1 MTNLKIGL
9 CGTGNVGSAFI
20 ERIFSS
26 ESLFNQNYGLNI
38 SISLIGARKGKVSGV
53 SEISVITDIQ
63 EVAKSD
69 DVDVVVEL
77 IGGVEDAYKLAI
89 SALKNKKHF
98 VTANKALIAAHSK
111 ELFELAKENK
121 VHIGFEASVAG
132 GIPIIRT
139 IRDGLISNQINS
151 FAGILNGTSNFIF
164 SKMADEKL
172 SFDTA
177 LALAQKEGFA
187 EPDPTFDI
195 SGQDAAQKT
204 SILATLSFF
213 QNSSMEK
220 VYFEGIDKISPDDI
234 DYGKQLNF
242 VLKPLSVGMQNKDQ
256 ITLGS
261 FPAFVK
267 TDSLLASIQNENNAV
282 LVNAENVG
290 GTMYSGP
297 GAGAK
302 PTANSV
308 LSDVIDIARGKIFD
322 YEKFVQQDLSSSFD
336 NFSCDRYLKLQVND
350 KPGVVAKIST
360 LLAKN
365 NLSIDNLIQKELERS
380 DDQIPL
386 VIVLSNSN
394 ETTIQE
400 TIKELEALDE
410 VSGPL
415 THIRILDI

>member
-1 MTNLKIGL
+1 MKNLKIGL

-20 ERIFSS
+20 KSIVSS
-26 ESLFNQNYGLNI
+26 ESLINQNYGLNI
-38 SISLIGARKGKVSGV
+38 SISLIGARSGKVSGI
-53 SEISVITDIQ
+53 SNISVVTDIQ

-77 IGGVEDAYKLAI
+77 IGGLDDAYKLAVT
-89 SALKNKKHF
+89 ALKNKKHF
-98 VTANKALIAAHSK
+98 ITANKALIAAHSK
-111 ELFELAKENK
+111 ELFELAKENQ
-121 VHIGFEASVAG
+121 VHIGFEASVGG

-172 SFDTA
+172 PFETA

-213 QNSSMEK
+213 QNSSMEN

-242 VLKPLSVGMQNKDQ
+242 VLKPLSVGMQNESQ

-267 TDSLLASIQNENNAV
+267 KDSLLASIQNENNAV

-302 PTANSV
+302 PTANSI
-308 LSDVIDIARGKIFD
+308 LSDIIDIARGKIFD
-322 YEKFVQQDLSSSFD
+322 YGKFVEHDLSSSFK
-336 NFSCDRYLKLQVND
+336 NFSCDRYLKLKVND

-360 LLAKN
+360 LLANN

-380 DDQIPL
+380 DEQIPL

-394 ETTIQE
+394 ETIIQK
-400 TIKELEALDE
+400 TIKDLEVLDE

>member
-9 CGTGNVGSAFI
+9 CGTGNVGSAFLESI
-20 ERIFSS
+20 VST
-26 ESLFNQNYGLNI
+26 ESLINRNYGLNI
-38 SISLIGARKGKVSGV
+38 SISLIGARKGKVSGAPD
-53 SEISVITDIQ
+53 IPVITDIQ
-63 EVAKSD
+63 ELAMSD

-77 IGGVEDAYKLAI
+77 IGGVDDAYKLAV

-111 ELFELAKENK
+111 ELFELAKKNQ

-139 IRDGLISNQINS
+139 IRDGLICNQINS

-164 SKMADEKL
+164 SKMADENL
-172 SFDTA
+172 SFDNA
-177 LALAQKEGFA
+177 LSLAQKEGFA
-187 EPDPTFDI
+187 EPDPSFDI

-213 QNSSMEK
+213 QNSSMEN
-220 VYFEGIDKISPDDI
+220 VYFEGIDNISPNDI

-242 VLKPLSVGMQNKDQ
+242 VLKPLSVGIKNKDQ
-256 ITLGS
+256 ISLGS

-267 TDSLLASIQNENNAV
+267 IDSLLASIQNENNAV

-322 YEKFVQQDLSSSFD
+322 YGKFVEQNLSSSFD
-336 NFSCDRYLKLQVND
+336 SFSCDRYLKIQVND

-386 VIVLSNSN
+386 VIVLSNSD
-394 ETTIQE
+394 EMTIQK
-400 TIKELEALDE
+400 TIKELESLDE

>member
-1 MTNLKIGL
+1 MKNLKIGL

-20 ERIFSS
+20 KSIFSS
-26 ESLFNQNYGLNI
+26 ESLINQNYGLNI

-53 SEISVITDIQ
+53 SDISVITDIQ

-164 SKMADEKL
+164 SKMDDEKF
-172 SFDTA
+172 SFDAA
-177 LALAQKEGFA
+177 LTLAQKEGFA
-187 EPDPTFDI
+187 EPDPSFDI

-213 QNSSMEK
+213 KNSSMEN

-234 DYGKQLNF
+234 DYGNQLNF
-242 VLKPLSVGMQNKDQ
+242 VLKPLSVGIQNKDQ
-256 ITLGS
+256 ISLGS

-322 YEKFVQQDLSSSFD
+322 YGKFVEQNLSSSFD

-386 VIVLSNSN
+386 VIVLSNSD
-394 ETTIQE
+394 ETTIQD

>member
-9 CGTGNVGSAFI
+9 CGTGNVGSAFLESI
-20 ERIFSS
+20 VSS
-26 ESLFNQNYGLNI
+26 ESLISRNYGLNI
-38 SISLIGARKGKVSGV
+38 SISLIGARKGKVSGAPD
-53 SEISVITDIQ
+53 IPVITDIQ
-63 EVAKSD
+63 ELAMSD

-77 IGGVEDAYKLAI
+77 IGGVDDAYKLAV

-111 ELFELAKENK
+111 ELFELAKKNQ

-139 IRDGLISNQINS
+139 IRDGLICNQINS

-164 SKMADEKL
+164 SKMADENL
-172 SFDTA
+172 SFDNA
-177 LALAQKEGFA
+177 LSLAQKEGFA
-187 EPDPTFDI
+187 EPDPSFDI

-213 QNSSMEK
+213 QNSSMEN

-242 VLKPLSVGMQNKDQ
+242 VLKPLSVGIQNKDQ
-256 ITLGS
+256 ISLGS

-267 TDSLLASIQNENNAV
+267 TDSLLASIQNENNSV

-322 YEKFVQQDLSSSFD
+322 YGKLVEQNLSSSFD
-336 NFSCDRYLKLQVND
+336 SFSCDRYLKLHVND

-380 DDQIPL
+380 DDKIPL
-386 VIVLSNSN
+386 VIVLSNSD
-394 ETTIQE
+394 EMTIQE
-400 TIKELEALDE
+400 TIKELESLDE

>member
-9 CGTGNVGSAFI
+9 CGTGNVGSAFLESI
-20 ERIFSS
+20 VST
-26 ESLFNQNYGLNI
+26 ESLINRNYGLNI
-38 SISLIGARKGKVSGV
+38 SISLIGSRKGKVSGAPD
-53 SEISVITDIQ
+53 IPVITDIQ
-63 EVAKSD
+63 KLAMSD

-77 IGGVEDAYKLAI
+77 IGGVDDAYKLAV

-111 ELFELAKENK
+111 ELFELAKKNQ

-139 IRDGLISNQINS
+139 IRDGLICNQINS

-164 SKMADEKL
+164 SKMADENL
-172 SFDTA
+172 SFDNA
-177 LALAQKEGFA
+177 LSLAQKEGFA
-187 EPDPTFDI
+187 EPDPSFDI

-213 QNSSMEK
+213 QNSSMEN
-220 VYFEGIDKISPDDI
+220 VYFEGIDNISPNDI

-242 VLKPLSVGMQNKDQ
+242 VLKPLSVGIKNDDQ
-256 ITLGS
+256 ISLGS

-267 TDSLLASIQNENNAV
+267 IDSRLASIQNENNAV

-322 YEKFVQQDLSSSFD
+322 YGKFVEQNLSSSFD
-336 NFSCDRYLKLQVND
+336 SFSCDRYLKLQVND

-394 ETTIQE
+394 EMTIQE
-400 TIKELEALDE
+400 TIKELESLDE

>member
-9 CGTGNVGSAFI
+9 CGTGNVGSAFLESI
-20 ERIFSS
+20 VST
-26 ESLFNQNYGLNI
+26 ESLINRNYGLNI
-38 SISLIGARKGKVSGV
+38 SISLIGSRKGKVSGAPD
-53 SEISVITDIQ
+53 IPVITDIQ
-63 EVAKSD
+63 ELAMSD

-77 IGGVEDAYKLAI
+77 IGGVNDAYKLAV

-111 ELFELAKENK
+111 ELFELAKKNQ

-139 IRDGLISNQINS
+139 IRDGLICNQINS

-164 SKMADEKL
+164 SKMADENL
-172 SFDTA
+172 SFDNA
-177 LALAQKEGFA
+177 LSLAQKEGFA
-187 EPDPTFDI
+187 EPDPSFDI

-213 QNSSMEK
+213 QNSSMEN
-220 VYFEGIDKISPDDI
+220 VYFEGIDNISPNDI

-242 VLKPLSVGMQNKDQ
+242 VLKPLSVGIKNKDQ
-256 ITLGS
+256 ISLGS

-267 TDSLLASIQNENNAV
+267 IDSLLASIQNENNAV

-322 YEKFVQQDLSSSFD
+322 YGKFVEQNLSSSFD
-336 NFSCDRYLKLQVND
+336 SFSCDRYLKLLVND

-386 VIVLSNSN
+386 VIVLSNSD
-394 ETTIQE
+394 EMTIQE
-400 TIKELEALDE
+400 TIKELESLDE

>member
-9 CGTGNVGSAFI
+9 CGTGNVGSAFLESI
-20 ERIFSS
+20 VST
-26 ESLFNQNYGLNI
+26 ESLINRNYGLNI
-38 SISLIGARKGKVSGV
+38 SISLIGARKGKVSGAPD
-53 SEISVITDIQ
+53 IPVITDIQ
-63 EVAKSD
+63 ELAMSD
-69 DVDVVVEL
+69 DVDIVVEL
-77 IGGVEDAYKLAI
+77 IGGVDDAYKLAI

-98 VTANKALIAAHSK
+98 VTANKALIATHSK

-139 IRDGLISNQINS
+139 IRDCLISNQINS

-187 EPDPTFDI
+187 EPDPSFDI

-213 QNSSMEK
+213 QNSSMEN
-220 VYFEGIDKISPDDI
+220 VYFEGIDNISPNDI

-322 YEKFVQQDLSSSFD
+322 YGKFVQQDLSSSFD

-386 VIVLSNSN
+386 VIVLSNSD

>member
-9 CGTGNVGSAFI
+9 CGTGNVGSAFLESI
-20 ERIFSS
+20 VST
-26 ESLFNQNYGLNI
+26 ESLINRNYGLNI
-38 SISLIGARKGKVSGV
+38 SISLIGARKGKVSGAPD
-53 SEISVITDIQ
+53 IPVITDIQ
-63 EVAKSD
+63 ELAISD

-77 IGGVEDAYKLAI
+77 IGGVDDAYKLAV

-111 ELFELAKENK
+111 ELFELAKKNQ

-139 IRDGLISNQINS
+139 IRDGLICNQINS

-164 SKMADEKL
+164 SKMADENL
-172 SFDTA
+172 SFDNA
-177 LALAQKEGFA
+177 LSLAQKEGFA
-187 EPDPTFDI
+187 EPDPSFDI

-213 QNSSMEK
+213 QNSSMEN
-220 VYFEGIDKISPDDI
+220 VYFEGIDNISPNDI

-242 VLKPLSVGMQNKDQ
+242 VLKPLSVGIKNKDQ
-256 ITLGS
+256 ISLGS

-267 TDSLLASIQNENNAV
+267 IDSLLASIQNENNAV

-322 YEKFVQQDLSSSFD
+322 YGKFVEQNLSSSFD

-350 KPGVVAKIST
+350 KPGAVAKIST

-386 VIVLSNSN
+386 VMVLSNSD
-394 ETTIQE
+394 ETTIQV

>member
-9 CGTGNVGSAFI
+9 CGTGNVGSAFLESI
-20 ERIFSS
+20 VST
-26 ESLFNQNYGLNI
+26 ESLINRNYGLNI
-38 SISLIGARKGKVSGV
+38 SISLIGARKGKVSGAPD
-53 SEISVITDIQ
+53 IPVITDIQ
-63 EVAKSD
+63 ELAMSD
-69 DVDVVVEL
+69 DVDIVVEL
-77 IGGVEDAYKLAI
+77 IGGVDDAYKLAV

-111 ELFELAKENK
+111 ELFELAKKNQ

-139 IRDGLISNQINS
+139 IRDGLICNQINS

-164 SKMADEKL
+164 SKMADENL
-172 SFDTA
+172 SFDNA
-177 LALAQKEGFA
+177 LSLAQKEGFA
-187 EPDPTFDI
+187 EPDPSFDI

-213 QNSSMEK
+213 QNSSMEN
-220 VYFEGIDKISPDDI
+220 VYFEGIDNISPNDI

-242 VLKPLSVGMQNKDQ
+242 VLKPLSVGIKNKDQ
-256 ITLGS
+256 ISLGS

-267 TDSLLASIQNENNAV
+267 IDSLLASIQNENNAV

-322 YEKFVQQDLSSSFD
+322 YGKFVEQNLSSSFD
-336 NFSCDRYLKLQVND
+336 SFSCDRYLKLQVND

-380 DDQIPL
+380 DDKIPL
-386 VIVLSNSN
+386 VIVLSNSD
-394 ETTIQE
+394 EMTIQE
-400 TIKELEALDE
+400 TIKELESLDE

>member
-9 CGTGNVGSAFI
+9 CGTGNVGSAFL
-20 ERIFSS
+20 ERIVST
-26 ESLFNQNYGLNI
+26 ESLINRNYGLNI
-38 SISLIGARKGKVSGV
+38 SISLIGSRKGKVSGAPD
-53 SEISVITDIQ
+53 IPVITDIQ
-63 EVAKSD
+63 ELAMSD

-77 IGGVEDAYKLAI
+77 IGGVDDAYKLAV

-111 ELFELAKENK
+111 ELFELAKKNQ

-139 IRDGLISNQINS
+139 IRDGLICNQINS

-164 SKMADEKL
+164 SKMADENL
-172 SFDTA
+172 SFENA
-177 LALAQKEGFA
+177 LSLAQEEGFA
-187 EPDPTFDI
+187 ETDPTFDI

-213 QNSSMEK
+213 QNSSMK
-220 VYFEGIDKISPDDI
+220 NVFFEGIDKISPDDI

-242 VLKPLSVGMQNKDQ
+242 VLKPLSVGIQENDK

-308 LSDVIDIARGKIFD
+308 LSDIIDIARGKIFD
-322 YEKFVQQDLSSSFD
+322 YEKFVEQNLSSTFK
-336 NFSCDRYLKLQVND
+336 NFSCDRYLKLKVND

-360 LLAKN
+360 LLANN

-394 ETTIQE
+394 EMTIQE
-400 TIKELEALDE
+400 TIKDLEALEE

>member
-9 CGTGNVGSAFI
+9 CGTGNVGSAFLESI
-20 ERIFSS
+20 VST
-26 ESLFNQNYGLNI
+26 ESLINRNYGLNI
-38 SISLIGARKGKVSGV
+38 SISLIGARKGKVSGA
-53 SEISVITDIQ
+53 SDIPVITDIQ
-63 EVAKSD
+63 ELAISD
-69 DVDVVVEL
+69 DVDIVVEL
-77 IGGVEDAYKLAI
+77 IGGVDDAYKLAV

-111 ELFELAKENK
+111 ELFKLAKKNH
-121 VHIGFEASVAG
+121 VNIGFEASVAG

-139 IRDGLISNQINS
+139 IRDGLICNQINS

-164 SKMADEKL
+164 SKMADENL
-172 SFDTA
+172 SFENA
-177 LALAQKEGFA
+177 LSLAQEEGFA
-187 EPDPTFDI
+187 ETDPTFDI

-213 QNSSMEK
+213 QNSSMK
-220 VYFEGIDKISPDDI
+220 NVFFEGIDKISPDDI

-242 VLKPLSVGMQNKDQ
+242 VLKPLSVGIQENDK

-308 LSDVIDIARGKIFD
+308 LSDIIDIARGKIFD
-322 YEKFVQQDLSSSFD
+322 YEKFVEQNLSSTFK
-336 NFSCDRYLKLQVND
+336 NFSCDRYLKLKVND

-360 LLAKN
+360 LLANN

-394 ETTIQE
+394 EMTIQE
-400 TIKELEALDE
+400 TIKELESLDE

>member
-1 MTNLKIGL
+1 MLKTNLKLSKDIKTDDVKIFCKKIDKIIKTLIGHKL
-9 CGTGNVGSAFI
+9 ITFTVIDNKQKFC
-20 ERIFSS
+20 ERIYSNNNKIYPILGQKKMPKNIWS
-26 ESLFNQNYGLNI
+26 E
-38 SISLIGARKGKVSGV
+38 KV
-53 SEISVITDIQ
+53 
-63 EVAKSD
+63 
-69 DVDVVVEL
+69 
-77 IGGVEDAYKLAI
+77 
-89 SALKNKKHF
+89 LKNKKHF
-98 VTANKALIAAHSK
+98 VTANKALVAAHSK

-164 SKMADEKL
+164 SKMADEKF
-172 SFDTA
+172 SFDAA
-177 LALAQKEGFA
+177 LTLAQKEGFA

-386 VIVLSNSN
+386 VIVLSNSD
-394 ETTIQE
+394 ETTIQK
-400 TIKELEALDE
+400 TVKELEGLDE

>member
-1 MTNLKIGL
+1 MINLKIGL
-9 CGTGNVGSAFI
+9 CGTGNVGSAFLESI
-20 ERIFSS
+20 VST
-26 ESLFNQNYGLNI
+26 ESLINRNYGLNI
-38 SISLIGARKGKVSGV
+38 SISLIGARKGKVSGAPD
-53 SEISVITDIQ
+53 IPVITDIQ
-63 EVAKSD
+63 ELAMSD

-77 IGGVEDAYKLAI
+77 IGGVDDAYKLAV

-111 ELFELAKENK
+111 ELFELAKKNQ

-139 IRDGLISNQINS
+139 IRDGLICNQINS

-164 SKMADEKL
+164 SKMADENL
-172 SFDTA
+172 SFDNA
-177 LALAQKEGFA
+177 LSLAQKEGFA
-187 EPDPTFDI
+187 EPDPSFDI

-213 QNSSMEK
+213 QNSSMEN
-220 VYFEGIDKISPDDI
+220 VYFEGIDNISPNDI

-242 VLKPLSVGMQNKDQ
+242 VLKPLSVGIKNKDQ
-256 ITLGS
+256 ISLGS

-308 LSDVIDIARGKIFD
+308 LSDVIDISRGKIFD
-322 YEKFVQQDLSSSFD
+322 YGKFVEQNLSSSFD
-336 NFSCDRYLKLQVND
+336 SFSCDRYLKLQVND

-380 DDQIPL
+380 DDKIPL
-386 VIVLSNSN
+386 VIVLSNSD
-394 ETTIQE
+394 EMTIQE
-400 TIKELEALDE
+400 TIKELESLDE

>member
-1 MTNLKIGL
+1 M
-9 CGTGNVGSAFI
+9 
-20 ERIFSS
+20 
-26 ESLFNQNYGLNI
+26 
-38 SISLIGARKGKVSGV
+38 
-53 SEISVITDIQ
+53 
-63 EVAKSD
+63 
-69 DVDVVVEL
+69 
-77 IGGVEDAYKLAI
+77 
-89 SALKNKKHF
+89 
-98 VTANKALIAAHSK
+98 
-111 ELFELAKENK
+111 AKENK

-164 SKMADEKL
+164 SKMADEKF
-172 SFDTA
+172 SFDAA
-177 LALAQKEGFA
+177 LTLAQKEGFA
-187 EPDPTFDI
+187 EPDPSFDI

-213 QNSSMEK
+213 QNSSMENI
-220 VYFEGIDKISPDDI
+220 YFEGIDKISPDDI

-242 VLKPLSVGMQNKDQ
+242 VLKPLSVGIQNKDQ

-322 YEKFVQQDLSSSFD
+322 YGKFVEQNLSSSFD

-360 LLAKN
+360 LLANN

-386 VIVLSNSN
+386 VIVLSNSV

>member
-9 CGTGNVGSAFI
+9 CGTGNVGSAFLESI
-20 ERIFSS
+20 VST
-26 ESLFNQNYGLNI
+26 ESLINRNYGLNI
-38 SISLIGARKGKVSGV
+38 SISLIGARKGKVSGAPD
-53 SEISVITDIQ
+53 IPVITDIQ
-63 EVAKSD
+63 ELAMSD
-69 DVDVVVEL
+69 DVNVVVEL
-77 IGGVEDAYKLAI
+77 IGGVDDAYKLAV

-111 ELFELAKENK
+111 ELFELAKKNQ

-139 IRDGLISNQINS
+139 IRDGLICNQINS

-164 SKMADEKL
+164 SKMADENL
-172 SFDTA
+172 SFDNA
-177 LALAQKEGFA
+177 LSLAQKEGFA
-187 EPDPTFDI
+187 EPDPSFDI

-213 QNSSMEK
+213 QNSSMEN
-220 VYFEGIDKISPDDI
+220 VYFEGIDNISPNDI

-242 VLKPLSVGMQNKDQ
+242 VLKPLSVGIKNKDQ
-256 ITLGS
+256 ISLGS

-267 TDSLLASIQNENNAV
+267 IDSLLASIQNENNAV

-322 YEKFVQQDLSSSFD
+322 YGKFVEQNLSSSFD
-336 NFSCDRYLKLQVND
+336 SFSCDRYLKLQVND

-380 DDQIPL
+380 DDKIPL
-386 VIVLSNSN
+386 VIVLSNSD
-394 ETTIQE
+394 EMTIQE
-400 TIKELEALDE
+400 TIKELESLDE

>member
-9 CGTGNVGSAFI
+9 CGTGNVGSAFLESI
-20 ERIFSS
+20 VSS
-26 ESLFNQNYGLNI
+26 ESLINRNYGLNI
-38 SISLIGARKGKVSGV
+38 SISLIGARKGKVSGAPD
-53 SEISVITDIQ
+53 IPVITDIQ
-63 EVAKSD
+63 ELAMSD

-77 IGGVEDAYKLAI
+77 IGGVNDAYKLAV

-111 ELFELAKENK
+111 ELFELAKKNQ

-139 IRDGLISNQINS
+139 IRDGLICNQINS

-164 SKMADEKL
+164 SKMADENL
-172 SFDTA
+172 SFESA
-177 LALAQKEGFA
+177 LSLAQEEGFA
-187 EPDPTFDI
+187 ETDPTFDI

-213 QNSSMEK
+213 QNSSMK
-220 VYFEGIDKISPDDI
+220 NVFFEGIDKISPDDI

-242 VLKPLSVGMQNKDQ
+242 VLKPLSVGIQENDK

-308 LSDVIDIARGKIFD
+308 LSDIIDIARGKIFD
-322 YEKFVQQDLSSSFD
+322 YEKFVEQNLSSTFE
-336 NFSCDRYLKLQVND
+336 NFSCDRYLKLKVND

-360 LLAKN
+360 LLANN
-365 NLSIDNLIQKELERS
+365 NLSIDNLIQKELERN

-394 ETTIQE
+394 EMTIQQ
-400 TIKELEALDE
+400 TIKDLEALEE

>member
-9 CGTGNVGSAFI
+9 CGTGNVGSAFLESI
-20 ERIFSS
+20 VST
-26 ESLFNQNYGLNI
+26 ESLINRNYGLNI
-38 SISLIGARKGKVSGV
+38 SISLIGARKGKVSGAPD
-53 SEISVITDIQ
+53 IPVITDIQ
-63 EVAKSD
+63 ELAMSD

-77 IGGVEDAYKLAI
+77 IGGVDDAYKLAV

-111 ELFELAKENK
+111 ELFELAKKNQ

-139 IRDGLISNQINS
+139 IRDGLICNQINS

-164 SKMADEKL
+164 SKMADENL
-172 SFDTA
+172 SFDNA
-177 LALAQKEGFA
+177 LSLAQKEGFA
-187 EPDPTFDI
+187 EPDPSFDI

-213 QNSSMEK
+213 QNSSMEN
-220 VYFEGIDKISPDDI
+220 VYFEGIDNISPNDI

-242 VLKPLSVGMQNKDQ
+242 VLKPLSVGIKNKDQ
-256 ITLGS
+256 ISLGS

-267 TDSLLASIQNENNAV
+267 IDSLLASIQNENNAV

-308 LSDVIDIARGKIFD
+308 LSDIIDIARGKIFD
-322 YEKFVQQDLSSSFD
+322 YGKFVEQNLSSSFD
-336 NFSCDRYLKLQVND
+336 SFSCDRYLKLQVND

-386 VIVLSNSN
+386 VIVLSNSD
-394 ETTIQE
+394 EKTIQK
-400 TIKELEALDE
+400 TIKELEGLDE

>member
-9 CGTGNVGSAFI
+9 CGTGNVGSAFLESI
-20 ERIFSS
+20 VST
-26 ESLFNQNYGLNI
+26 ESLINRNYGLNI
-38 SISLIGARKGKVSGV
+38 SISLIGARKGKVSGAPD
-53 SEISVITDIQ
+53 IPVITDIQ
-63 EVAKSD
+63 ELAMSD

-77 IGGVEDAYKLAI
+77 IGGVDDAYKLAV

-111 ELFELAKENK
+111 ELFELAKKNQ

-139 IRDGLISNQINS
+139 IRDGLICNQINS

-164 SKMADEKL
+164 SKMADENL
-172 SFDTA
+172 SFENA
-177 LALAQKEGFA
+177 LSLAQEEGFA
-187 EPDPTFDI
+187 ETDPTFDI

-213 QNSSMEK
+213 QNSSMK
-220 VYFEGIDKISPDDI
+220 NVFFEGIDKISPDDI
-234 DYGKQLNF
+234 NYGKQLNF
-242 VLKPLSVGMQNKDQ
+242 VLKPLSVGIQENDK

-308 LSDVIDIARGKIFD
+308 LSDIIDIARGKIFD
-322 YEKFVQQDLSSSFD
+322 YEKFVEQNLSSTFK
-336 NFSCDRYLKLQVND
+336 NFSCDRYLKLKVND

-360 LLAKN
+360 LLANN

-394 ETTIQE
+394 EMTIQE
-400 TIKELEALDE
+400 TIKDLEALEE

>member
-9 CGTGNVGSAFI
+9 CGTGNVGSAFLESI
-20 ERIFSS
+20 VST
-26 ESLFNQNYGLNI
+26 ESLINRNYGLNI
-38 SISLIGARKGKVSGV
+38 SISLIGARKGKVSGAPD
-53 SEISVITDIQ
+53 IPVITDIQ
-63 EVAKSD
+63 ELAMSD

-77 IGGVEDAYKLAI
+77 IGGVDDAYKLAV

-111 ELFELAKENK
+111 ELFELAKKNQ

-139 IRDGLISNQINS
+139 IRDGLICNQINS

-164 SKMADEKL
+164 SKMADENL
-172 SFDTA
+172 SFDNA
-177 LALAQKEGFA
+177 LSLAQKEGFA
-187 EPDPTFDI
+187 EPDPSFDI

-322 YEKFVQQDLSSSFD
+322 YGKFVEQNLSSSFD

-386 VIVLSNSN
+386 VMVLSNSD
-394 ETTIQE
+394 ETTIQD

>member
-9 CGTGNVGSAFI
+9 CGTGNVGSAFLESI
-20 ERIFSS
+20 VST
-26 ESLFNQNYGLNI
+26 ESLINRNYGLNI
-38 SISLIGARKGKVSGV
+38 SISLIGARKGKVSGAPN
-53 SEISVITDIQ
+53 IPVITDIQ
-63 EVAKSD
+63 ELAMSD

-77 IGGVEDAYKLAI
+77 IGGVDDAYKLAV

-111 ELFELAKENK
+111 ELFELAKKNQ

-139 IRDGLISNQINS
+139 IRDGLICNQINS

-164 SKMADEKL
+164 SKMADENL
-172 SFDTA
+172 SFESA
-177 LALAQKEGFA
+177 LSLAQEEGFA
-187 EPDPTFDI
+187 ETDPTFDI

-213 QNSSMEK
+213 QNSSMK
-220 VYFEGIDKISPDDI
+220 NVFFEGIDKISPDDI

-242 VLKPLSVGMQNKDQ
+242 VLKPLSVGIQENDK

-308 LSDVIDIARGKIFD
+308 LSDIIDIARGKIFD
-322 YEKFVQQDLSSSFD
+322 YEKFVEQNLSSTFK
-336 NFSCDRYLKLQVND
+336 NFSCDRYLKLKVND

-360 LLAKN
+360 LLANN

-394 ETTIQE
+394 EMTIQQ
-400 TIKELEALDE
+400 TIKDLEALEE

>member
-9 CGTGNVGSAFI
+9 CGTGNVGSAFLESI
-20 ERIFSS
+20 VSS
-26 ESLFNQNYGLNI
+26 ESLINRNYGLNI
-38 SISLIGARKGKVSGV
+38 SISLIGARKGKVSGAPD
-53 SEISVITDIQ
+53 IPVITDIQ
-63 EVAKSD
+63 ELAMSD

-77 IGGVEDAYKLAI
+77 IGGVDDAYKLAV

-111 ELFELAKENK
+111 ELFELAKKNQ

-139 IRDGLISNQINS
+139 IRDGLICNQINS

-164 SKMADEKL
+164 SKMADENL
-172 SFDTA
+172 SFESA
-177 LALAQKEGFA
+177 LSLAQEEGFA
-187 EPDPTFDI
+187 ETDPTFDI

-213 QNSSMEK
+213 QNSSMK
-220 VYFEGIDKISPDDI
+220 NVFFEGIDKISPDDI

-242 VLKPLSVGMQNKDQ
+242 VLKPLSVGIQENDK

-282 LVNAENVG
+282 LINAENVG

-308 LSDVIDIARGKIFD
+308 LSDIIDIARGKIFD
-322 YEKFVQQDLSSSFD
+322 YEKFVKQNLSSTFK
-336 NFSCDRYLKLQVND
+336 NFSCDRYLKLKVND

-360 LLAKN
+360 LLANN

-394 ETTIQE
+394 EMTIQE
-400 TIKELEALDE
+400 TIKDLEALEE

>member
-9 CGTGNVGSAFI
+9 CGTGNVGSAFLESI
-20 ERIFSS
+20 VST
-26 ESLFNQNYGLNI
+26 ESLINRNYGLNI
-38 SISLIGARKGKVSGV
+38 SISLIGARKGKVSGAPD
-53 SEISVITDIQ
+53 IPVITDIQ
-63 EVAKSD
+63 ELAMSY

-77 IGGVEDAYKLAI
+77 IGGVDDAYKLAV

-111 ELFELAKENK
+111 ELFELAKKNQ

-139 IRDGLISNQINS
+139 IRDGLICNQINS

-164 SKMADEKL
+164 SKMADENL
-172 SFDTA
+172 SFDNA
-177 LALAQKEGFA
+177 LSLAQKEGFA
-187 EPDPTFDI
+187 EPDPSFDI

-213 QNSSMEK
+213 QNSSMEN

-242 VLKPLSVGMQNKDQ
+242 VLKPLSVGIQNKDQ
-256 ITLGS
+256 ISLGS

-267 TDSLLASIQNENNAV
+267 IDSLLASIQNENNAV

-322 YEKFVQQDLSSSFD
+322 YGKFVEQNLSSSFD
-336 NFSCDRYLKLQVND
+336 SFSCDRYLKLQVND

-386 VIVLSNSN
+386 VIVLSNSD
-394 ETTIQE
+394 EMTIQE
-400 TIKELEALDE
+400 TIKELESLDE

>member
-9 CGTGNVGSAFI
+9 CGIGNVGSAFI
-20 ERIFSS
+20 ESIVSS
-26 ESLFNQNYGLNI
+26 ESLINQNYGLNI

-53 SEISVITDIQ
+53 SDISVITDIQ

-98 VTANKALIAAHSK
+98 VTANKALIAVHSK

-213 QNSSMEK
+213 QNSSMEN

-242 VLKPLSVGMQNKDQ
+242 VLKPLSVGMQNKDR

-322 YEKFVQQDLSSSFD
+322 YGKFVEQNLSSSFD

-386 VIVLSNSN
+386 VIVLSNSD

-400 TIKELEALDE
+400 LSLI
-410 VSGPL
+410 
-415 THIRILDI
+415 HI

>member
-9 CGTGNVGSAFI
+9 CGTGNVGSAFLESI
-20 ERIFSS
+20 VST
-26 ESLFNQNYGLNI
+26 ESLINRNYGLNI
-38 SISLIGARKGKVSGV
+38 SISLIGARKGKVSGAPD
-53 SEISVITDIQ
+53 IPVITDIQ
-63 EVAKSD
+63 ELAMSD

-77 IGGVEDAYKLAI
+77 IGGVDDAYKLAV

-111 ELFELAKENK
+111 ELFELAKKNQ

-139 IRDGLISNQINS
+139 IRDGLICNQINS

-164 SKMADEKL
+164 SKMADENL
-172 SFDTA
+172 SFDNA
-177 LALAQKEGFA
+177 LSLAQKEGFA
-187 EPDPTFDI
+187 EPDPSFDI

-213 QNSSMEK
+213 QNSSMEN
-220 VYFEGIDKISPDDI
+220 VYFEGIEKISPDDI

-242 VLKPLSVGMQNKDQ
+242 VLKPLSVGIQNKDQ
-256 ITLGS
+256 ISLGS

-267 TDSLLASIQNENNAV
+267 IDSLLASIQNENNAV

-322 YEKFVQQDLSSSFD
+322 YGKFVQQDLSSSFD

-386 VIVLSNSN
+386 VIVLSNSD

>member
-9 CGTGNVGSAFI
+9 CGTGNVGSAFLESI
-20 ERIFSS
+20 VSS
-26 ESLFNQNYGLNI
+26 ESLINRNYGLNI
-38 SISLIGARKGKVSGV
+38 SISLIGARKGKVSGAPD
-53 SEISVITDIQ
+53 IPVITDIQ
-63 EVAKSD
+63 ELAMSD

-77 IGGVEDAYKLAI
+77 IGGVDDAYKLAV

-111 ELFELAKENK
+111 ELFELAKKNQ

-139 IRDGLISNQINS
+139 IRDGLICNQINS

-164 SKMADEKL
+164 SKMADENL
-172 SFDTA
+172 SFESA
-177 LALAQKEGFA
+177 LSLAQEEGFA
-187 EPDPTFDI
+187 ETDPTFDI

-213 QNSSMEK
+213 QNSSMK
-220 VYFEGIDKISPDDI
+220 NVFFEGIDKISPDDI

-242 VLKPLSVGMQNKDQ
+242 VLKPLSVGIQENDK

-282 LVNAENVG
+282 LINAENVG

-308 LSDVIDIARGKIFD
+308 LSDIIDIARGKIFD
-322 YEKFVQQDLSSSFD
+322 YEKFVEQNLSSTFK
-336 NFSCDRYLKLQVND
+336 NFSCDRYLKLKVND

-360 LLAKN
+360 LLANN

-394 ETTIQE
+394 EMTIQE
-400 TIKELEALDE
+400 TIKDLEALEE

>member
-9 CGTGNVGSAFI
+9 CGTGNVGSAFLESI
-20 ERIFSS
+20 VST
-26 ESLFNQNYGLNI
+26 ESLINRNYGLNI
-38 SISLIGARKGKVSGV
+38 SISLIGARKGKVSGAPD
-53 SEISVITDIQ
+53 IPVITDIQ
-63 EVAKSD
+63 ELAISD
-69 DVDVVVEL
+69 DVDIVVEL
-77 IGGVEDAYKLAI
+77 IGGVDDAYKLAI

-111 ELFELAKENK
+111 ELFELAKKNQ

-139 IRDGLISNQINS
+139 IRDGLICNKINS

-164 SKMADEKL
+164 SKMADENL
-172 SFDTA
+172 SFDNA
-177 LALAQKEGFA
+177 LSLAQKEGFA
-187 EPDPTFDI
+187 EPDPSFDI

-213 QNSSMEK
+213 QNSSMEN
-220 VYFEGIDKISPDDI
+220 VYFEGIDNISPNDI

-242 VLKPLSVGMQNKDQ
+242 VLKPLSVGIKNKDQ
-256 ITLGS
+256 ISLGS

-267 TDSLLASIQNENNAV
+267 IDSLLASIQNENNAV

-322 YEKFVQQDLSSSFD
+322 YGKFVEQNLSSSFD
-336 NFSCDRYLKLQVND
+336 SFSCDRYLKLQVND

-380 DDQIPL
+380 DDKIPL
-386 VIVLSNSN
+386 VIVLSNSD
-394 ETTIQE
+394 EMTIQE
-400 TIKELEALDE
+400 TIKELESLDE

>member
-1 MTNLKIGL
+1 MKNLKIGL

-20 ERIFSS
+20 KSIVSS
-26 ESLFNQNYGLNI
+26 ESLVNQNYGLNI

-53 SEISVITDIQ
+53 SDISVITDIQ
-63 EVAKSD
+63 EVSKSD

-164 SKMADEKL
+164 SKMADEKF
-172 SFDTA
+172 SFDAA
-177 LALAQKEGFA
+177 LTLAQKEGFA
-187 EPDPTFDI
+187 EPDPSFDI

-213 QNSSMEK
+213 QNSSMEN

-242 VLKPLSVGMQNKDQ
+242 VLKPLSVGIQNKDQ

-322 YEKFVQQDLSSSFD
+322 YGKFVEQNLSSSFD

-360 LLAKN
+360 LLANN

-386 VIVLSNSN
+386 VIVLSNSD

>member
-9 CGTGNVGSAFI
+9 CGTGNVGSAFLESI
-20 ERIFSS
+20 ISS
-26 ESLFNQNYGLNI
+26 ESLINRNYGLNI
-38 SISLIGARKGKVSGV
+38 SISLIGARKGKVSGATN
-53 SEISVITDIQ
+53 IPVITDIQ
-63 EVAKSD
+63 ELAMSD

-77 IGGVEDAYKLAI
+77 IGGVDDAYKLAV

-111 ELFELAKENK
+111 ELFELAKKNQ

-139 IRDGLISNQINS
+139 IRDGLICNQINS

-164 SKMADEKL
+164 SKMADENL
-172 SFDTA
+172 SFDNA
-177 LALAQKEGFA
+177 LSLAQKEGFA
-187 EPDPTFDI
+187 EPDPSFDI

-213 QNSSMEK
+213 QNSSMEN
-220 VYFEGIDKISPDDI
+220 VYFEGIDNISPNDI

-242 VLKPLSVGMQNKDQ
+242 VLKPLSVGIKNKDQ
-256 ITLGS
+256 ISLGS

-267 TDSLLASIQNENNAV
+267 IDSLLASIQNENNAV

-322 YEKFVQQDLSSSFD
+322 YGKFVEQNLSSSFD
-336 NFSCDRYLKLQVND
+336 SFSCDRYLKLQVND

-386 VIVLSNSN
+386 VIVLSNSD
-394 ETTIQE
+394 EMTIQE
-400 TIKELEALDE
+400 TIKELESLDE

>member
-1 MTNLKIGL
+1 MK
-9 CGTGNVGSAFI
+9 NVF
-20 ERIFSS
+20 
-26 ESLFNQNYGLNI
+26 
-38 SISLIGARKGKVSGV
+38 
-53 SEISVITDIQ
+53 
-63 EVAKSD
+63 
-69 DVDVVVEL
+69 
-77 IGGVEDAYKLAI
+77 
-89 SALKNKKHF
+89 
-98 VTANKALIAAHSK
+98 
-111 ELFELAKENK
+111 
-121 VHIGFEASVAG
+121 
-132 GIPIIRT
+132 
-139 IRDGLISNQINS
+139 
-151 FAGILNGTSNFIF
+151 
-164 SKMADEKL
+164 
-172 SFDTA
+172 
-177 LALAQKEGFA
+177 
-187 EPDPTFDI
+187 
-195 SGQDAAQKT
+195 
-204 SILATLSFF
+204 
-213 QNSSMEK
+213 
-220 VYFEGIDKISPDDI
+220 FEGIDKISPDDI

-242 VLKPLSVGMQNKDQ
+242 VLKPLSVGIQENDK

-308 LSDVIDIARGKIFD
+308 LSDIIDIARGKIFD
-322 YEKFVQQDLSSSFD
+322 YEKFVEQNLSSTFK
-336 NFSCDRYLKLQVND
+336 NFSCDRYLKLKVND

-360 LLAKN
+360 LLATN

-394 ETTIQE
+394 EMTIRE
-400 TIKELEALDE
+400 TIKDLEALEE

>member
-9 CGTGNVGSAFI
+9 CGTGNVGSAFLESI
-20 ERIFSS
+20 VST
-26 ESLFNQNYGLNI
+26 ESLINRNYGLNI
-38 SISLIGARKGKVSGV
+38 SISLIGARKGKVSGAPD
-53 SEISVITDIQ
+53 IPVITDIQ
-63 EVAKSD
+63 QLAMSD

-77 IGGVEDAYKLAI
+77 IGGVDDAYKLAV
-89 SALKNKKHF
+89 SVLKNKKHF

-111 ELFELAKENK
+111 ELFELAKKNQ

-139 IRDGLISNQINS
+139 IRDGLICNQINS

-164 SKMADEKL
+164 SKMADENL
-172 SFDTA
+172 SFDNA
-177 LALAQKEGFA
+177 LSLAQKEGFA
-187 EPDPTFDI
+187 EPDPSFDI

-213 QNSSMEK
+213 QNSSMEN
-220 VYFEGIDKISPDDI
+220 VYFEGIDNISPDDI

-242 VLKPLSVGMQNKDQ
+242 VLKPLSVGIKNKDQ
-256 ITLGS
+256 ISLGS

-322 YEKFVQQDLSSSFD
+322 YGKFVEQNLSSSFD
-336 NFSCDRYLKLQVND
+336 SFSCDRYLKLQVND
-350 KPGVVAKIST
+350 KPGVVARIST

-380 DDQIPL
+380 DDKIPL
-386 VIVLSNSN
+386 VIVLSNSD
-394 ETTIQE
+394 EMTIQE
-400 TIKELEALDE
+400 TIKELESLDE

>member
-20 ERIFSS
+20 KSIVSS
-26 ESLFNQNYGLNI
+26 ESLINQNYGLNI

-53 SEISVITDIQ
+53 SDISVISDIQ

-69 DVDVVVEL
+69 DVDIVVEL

-98 VTANKALIAAHSK
+98 VTANKALIATHSK
-111 ELFELAKENK
+111 ELFELARENK

-213 QNSSMEK
+213 QNSSMEN

-234 DYGKQLNF
+234 DYGKQLNL
-242 VLKPLSVGMQNKDQ
+242 VLKPLSVGIQNKDQ
-256 ITLGS
+256 IILGS

-302 PTANSV
+302 PTSNSV

-322 YEKFVQQDLSSSFD
+322 YGKFVQQDLSSSFD
-336 NFSCDRYLKLQVND
+336 NFSCDRYLKLKVND

-360 LLAKN
+360 LLANN

-386 VIVLSNSN
+386 VIVLSNSD

-400 TIKELEALDE
+400 TIKELEGLDE